1 MAGSPARPMP
11 DLVFDA
17 DIDRKYDR
25 ILASIG
31 VDLAHLSHT
40 AGHA

>member
-1 MAGSPARPMP
+1 
-11 DLVFDA
+11 LLFDA
-17 DIDRKYDR
+17 DIEHKYDR

-31 VDLAHLSHT
+31 IDLSRLSSA

>member
-1 MAGSPARPMP
+1 MDM
-11 DLVFDA
+11 LFDT

-31 VDLAHLSHT
+31 VDLAHLSVT